1 MGEDGGS
8 ENGESGT
15 EGPTGGSDAV
25 VGMLRDGDES
35 VYRPWAEISLLLLV
49 GGGLLLVGITAE

>member
-8 ENGESGT
+8 EDGESRAKSLIGAR
-15 EGPTGGSDAV
+15 DAV
-25 VGMLRDGDES
+25 MGMLKDGDES

-49 GGGLLLVGITAE
+49 VVGLVLVGVIVD